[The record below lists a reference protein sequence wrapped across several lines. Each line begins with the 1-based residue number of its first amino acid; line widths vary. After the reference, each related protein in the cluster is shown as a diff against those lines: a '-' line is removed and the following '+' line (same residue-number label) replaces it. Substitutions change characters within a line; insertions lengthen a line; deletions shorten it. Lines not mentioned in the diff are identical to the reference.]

1 MKQKQFEE
9 NEESRITTTYFS
21 APFVHCNF
29 MKQTEGKLS
38 FRQIGR
44 NQFQVS
50 IMVTLSPAY

>member
-1 MKQKQFEE
+1 MKQKQYEE
-9 NEESRITTTYFS
+9 NEDSRIITTYFS

-38 FRQIGR
+38 FRQTGR

-50 IMVTLSPAY
+50 ITATLLLSY